1 MKIAYLINQYPKI
14 SHSFI
19 RREILALEALGI
31 PITRFSIRSCLEPLV
46 DEADQQELVKTN
58 VLLDV
63 GILGLVVSLIKV
75 ALTRPIRWLE
85 ALKLTFK
92 LGWKSEKGLLF
103 YFAYLGEACTLI
115 ARFSQLNI
123 SHFHAHFGTNSTTVL
138 LLHHVLGGASYSFT
152 VHGPEEFDK
161 VEVIALPEKIKR
173 AAFVVAISSYGKS
186 QLYRWSNFKDWDKI
200 KIVHC
205 GVDDTFFSL
214 PYKPIKDKPCFVSVG
229 RLSEQKGQY
238 LLIEAVHKLVS
249 QGYDFKLFLVGDGAL
264 REPIEEAINRL
275 KLENIVEITGWA
287 NQEQVQNYIL
297 QSWTMV
303 LPSFAEG
310 LPVVIM
316 ESLALGRPVIS
327 TYIAGI
333 PELVKPEKSG
343 WLVPAGSVEAL
354 VSTMKKAL
362 DTPISQLEIMGKTG
376 AEMVKKE
383 HDINQE
389 AEKLKQLFT
398 SIHDI
403 GD

>member
-92 LGWKSEKGLLF
+92 LGWNSEKGLLF

-115 ARFSQLNI
+115 DRFSQLNI